1 MVTDPLDRPILSHI
15 HGRLIILGE
24 DVDVA
29 KAVREMHSQ
38 KAETII
44 VIKETRPVE
53 IVTDSNI
60 LDKVDERRLPSNITK
75 VHSIFSRLILIS
87 EPEL

>member
-1 MVTDPLDRPILSHI
+1 MVTDPLDQPILSHI

-60 LDKVDERRLPSNITK
+60 LDNVDERRKTPIK
-75 VHSIFSRLILIS
+75 YY
-87 EPEL
+87 